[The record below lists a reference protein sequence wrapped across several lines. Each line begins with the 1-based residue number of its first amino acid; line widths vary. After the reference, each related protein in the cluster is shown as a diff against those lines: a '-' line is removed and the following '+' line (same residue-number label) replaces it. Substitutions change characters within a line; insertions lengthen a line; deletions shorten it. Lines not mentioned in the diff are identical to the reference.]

1 LNYEKN
7 LENSFIPDFSVWFR
21 VYIVAIRQSIC
32 HVRRAGRQMLGLQDF
47 DRRAYGAR
55 RQR

>member
-1 LNYEKN
+1 MNYEKN